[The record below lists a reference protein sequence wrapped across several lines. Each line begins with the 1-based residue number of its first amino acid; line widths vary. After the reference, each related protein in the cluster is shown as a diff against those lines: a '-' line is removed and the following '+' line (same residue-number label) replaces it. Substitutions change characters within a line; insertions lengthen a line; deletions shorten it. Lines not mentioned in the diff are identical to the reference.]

1 MFSHI
6 YITFNTL
13 LLKGIDEF
21 DTDAKN
27 LRRYVTN
34 TFLYVVL
41 HVFDM
46 LYDITPNEIPCLF
59 SPLKTRFGNPYW

>member
-41 HVFDM
+41 HVFDVKM
-46 LYDITPNEIPCLF
+46 LMRADCFLNFFVLF
-59 SPLKTRFGNPYW
+59 NNTT